1 LLPRAVGGVEADMLI
16 TMGECQ
22 ICGTVVGTCPDDR
35 ACTGIASMEKQSPGD
50 STSCPGDSM
59 HRSQDE
65 IWGFLSKGII
75 KFNKRK
81 TWKRPIPGGGRR

>member
-16 TMGECQ
+16 TMGEYQ

-50 STSCPGDSM
+50 STSCSGDSM
-59 HRSQDE
+59 HRLQNEGSGTQRE
-65 IWGFLSKGII
+65 TRSVMI
-75 KFNKRK
+75 KSNYASCPKE
-81 TWKRPIPGGGRR
+81 GEES